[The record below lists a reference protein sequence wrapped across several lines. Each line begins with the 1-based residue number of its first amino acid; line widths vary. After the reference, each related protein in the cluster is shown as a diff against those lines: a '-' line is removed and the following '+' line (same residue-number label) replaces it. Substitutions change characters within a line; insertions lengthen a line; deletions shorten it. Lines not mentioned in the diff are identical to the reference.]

1 MNEARVSEH
10 SLRYLRKRFGSTTG
24 GLFFLPIFL
33 VIIAAT
39 TFAKSS
45 DNFFNSI
52 FSLLSL
58 VLLALSIFRF
68 ILVFTEL
75 PSLSRGLVILGYLT
89 FSICMALSYYHFD
102 SSYNSLKWRF
112 IVFVTGLFLFVLL
125 DVFYFEKRFS
135 KLASSEEKP
144 KQSTSE
150 SQAQKPPPIYTR
162 KELVEH
168 SGILFL
174 GMFVI
179 GMMWL
184 YKYDDSSH
192 FFYFQMAALALSL
205 FQFTLSYARLEI
217 WLRAMMVFIYA
228 FFLIF
233 PFLPYD
239 RWEIAFNQDYIFFYA
254 SVFTF
259 IQCQHAFSERL

>member
-1 MNEARVSEH
+1 MNEARVSEN

-33 VIIAAT
+33 AIIAAT
-39 TFAKSS
+39 TFAKSA
-45 DNFFNSI
+45 DNFFDSV

-58 VLLALSIFRF
+58 VLLVLSIVRF
-68 ILVFTEL
+68 ILVFSEL
-75 PSLSRGLVILGYLT
+75 PNLSRGFVILGYLT
-89 FSICMALSYYHFD
+89 FSICMVIPYYHYD
-102 SSYNSLKWRF
+102 SSPYSLKWRF
-112 IVFVTGLFLFVLL
+112 IVFVAGAFLFVLL

-135 KLASSEEKP
+135 QLVSNDEKP
-144 KQSTSE
+144 KQPTSG
-150 SQAQKPPPIYTR
+150 SQTQEPPPIYTR

-192 FFYFQMAALALSL
+192 FFYFQMAAIALSL
-205 FQFTLSYARLEI
+205 FQFTLSYARLES
-217 WLRAMMVFIYA
+217 WLRATMIFIYA

-239 RWEIAFNQDYIFFYA
+239 RWDIAFNQDYI
-254 SVFTF
+254 VFLTSIMTF
-259 IQCQHAFSERL
+259 QQCQHAFSERL